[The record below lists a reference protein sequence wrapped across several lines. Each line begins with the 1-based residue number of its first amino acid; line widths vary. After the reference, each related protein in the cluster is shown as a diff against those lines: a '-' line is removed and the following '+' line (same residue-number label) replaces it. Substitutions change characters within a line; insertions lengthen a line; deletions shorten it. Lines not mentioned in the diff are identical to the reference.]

1 MKTPSY
7 WGQGVAMREVR
18 NDKKIVGLQII
29 KSCLLGK
36 ELEFRSVNVMLGS
49 AVLTSFSYQFTRW
62 CICFRK

>member
-1 MKTPSY
+1 
-7 WGQGVAMREVR
+7 MREVR